1 MKTMLTRSLIS
12 TALAGWRRRK
22 FHIGILA
29 AIALTWSC
37 VMVSAQQTNPQD
49 LESFGREIVTQLVAR
64 HFSEV
69 EVHFDER
76 MQSALPQEKLATV
89 WTSLLGQV
97 GAFHRIVRTEVAEQ
111 QGSRVAIVT
120 CEFERAALNLK
131 MTVNAQGQVA
141 GLLFVPAAAPQAGQP
156 ASWSAPSYANQQGFH
171 ERDVAVVDGQWKLPG
186 TLTLPNGPGPFAA
199 VVMVH
204 GSGPEDQ
211 DETIGSNK
219 PFKDLAWGLAS
230 QKIAVLRYVKRTK
243 QYGAQFSS
251 TPSYTVKD
259 ETIADA
265 EAAVALLANL
275 PEIDHHHV
283 YVLGH
288 SLGGMLAPRIA
299 AEDGQVAGII
309 IASGTARPLQQVIV
323 EQLKYIA
330 SLHGDATEESKK
342 QIALAEHAQAEI
354 EDPALKPDSAV
365 DVLGTQI
372 PASYFLDLRAYH
384 PAEAADKLKV
394 PILVLQGGRDY
405 QVTGRDYDLWKA
417 ALGRNPLASFKYYP
431 DLTHLFTPGTGSG
444 PASPADYTISGH
456 VSMQVIQDIVQW
468 VNNERIAK

>member
-1 MKTMLTRSLIS
+1 MKIMLTRSLIS
-12 TALAGWRRRK
+12 TALAGWMRGK
-22 FHIGILA
+22 FHIGIIA
-29 AIALTWSC
+29 AIALTGPC

-49 LESFGREIVTQLVAR
+49 LESFGREIVTQLVAH

-97 GAFHRIVRTEVAEQ
+97 GAFHRIVHTEVAEQ
-111 QGSRVAIVT
+111 QGSQVAIVT

-131 MTVNAQGQVA
+131 MAVNAQGQVA
-141 GLLFVPAAAPQAGQP
+141 GLLFVPAAPQTGQP
-156 ASWSAPSYANQQGFH
+156 VSWSAPSYANQQGFH
-171 ERDVAVVDGQWKLPG
+171 EREVTVVDGQWKLPG

-199 VVMVH
+199 VVLVH

-211 DETIGSNK
+211 DETLGPNK

-251 TPSYTVKD
+251 TPAYTVKD

-265 EAAVALLANL
+265 EAAVALLSNL
-275 PEIDHHHV
+275 PEIDPHHV

-309 IASGTARPLQQVIV
+309 IAAGTARPLQQVIV

-330 SLHGDATEESKK
+330 NLHGNATEEAKK
-342 QIALAEHAQAEI
+342 LIASAERAQAEI
-354 EDPALKPDSAV
+354 ENPALKPDSEV
-365 DVLGTQI
+365 DVLGQQI
-372 PASYFLDLRAYH
+372 PASYFLDLRDYR
-384 PAEAADKLKV
+384 PAQVAAGLKI

-417 ALGRNPLASFKYYP
+417 ALGSDPRATFRWYP
-431 DLTHLFTPGTGSG
+431 ALTHLFMTGAGSG
-444 PASPADYTISGH
+444 PASPSDYAVPGH
-456 VSMQVIQDIVQW
+456 VSTQVIQDIVEW
-468 VNNERIAK
+468 VKGESAPN

>member
-1 MKTMLTRSLIS
+1 MKTMLTRSLMS
-12 TALAGWRRRK
+12 TALAGWRHK
-22 FHIGILA
+22 EFHIGIIA
-29 AIALTWSC
+29 AVAVTWSC
-37 VMVSAQQTNPQD
+37 VAVSAQQTNPQD
-49 LESFGREIVTQLVAR
+49 LEFFGREIVTQLVAR

-76 MQSALPQEKLATV
+76 MQSALPQEKLAAV
-89 WTSLLGQV
+89 WTLLLGQV
-97 GAFHRIVRTEVAEQ
+97 GAFHRIVRTEAAEQ
-111 QGSRVAIVT
+111 QGSRVAIVN
-120 CEFERAALNLK
+120 CEFERASLNLT
-131 MTVNAQGQVA
+131 MTVNAQGQVS
-141 GLLFVPAAAPQAGQP
+141 GLLFVPAGARQAGQP
-156 ASWSAPSYANQQGFH
+156 ASWSAPSYANQEGFH
-171 ERDVAVVDGQWKLPG
+171 ERDVTVMDGQWKLPG

-204 GSGPEDQ
+204 GSGPEDE
-211 DETIGSNK
+211 DETIESNK

-230 QKIAVLRYVKRTK
+230 QKIAALRYVKRTK

-251 TPSYTVKD
+251 GPAYTVKD
-259 ETIADA
+259 ETIDDA
-265 EAAVALLANL
+265 EAAVALLASL

-299 AEDGQVAGII
+299 AEDGEVAGVI
-309 IASGTARPLQQVIV
+309 IAAGTARPLEEVIV

-342 QIALAEHAQAEI
+342 QIAAAEHAQAEI
-354 EDPALKPDSAV
+354 EDPTLKPGGAV
-365 DVLGTQI
+365 DILGAQI

-384 PAEAADKLKV
+384 PAEAAAKLKV

-417 ALGRNPLASFKYYP
+417 ALGGDPRATFSFYP
-431 DLTHLFTPGTGSG
+431 ALTHLFTTGAGSG
-444 PASPADYTISGH
+444 PASPSDYAVPGH
-456 VSMQVIQDIVQW
+456 VSGQVIQDIVRW
-468 VNNERIAK
+468 VNRESAAK

>member
-1 MKTMLTRSLIS
+1 
-12 TALAGWRRRK
+12 
-22 FHIGILA
+22 
-29 AIALTWSC
+29 
-37 VMVSAQQTNPQD
+37 
-49 LESFGREIVTQLVAR
+49 
-64 HFSEV
+64 
-69 EVHFDER
+69 
-76 MQSALPQEKLATV
+76 
-89 WTSLLGQV
+89 
-97 GAFHRIVRTEVAEQ
+97 
-111 QGSRVAIVT
+111 
-120 CEFERAALNLK
+120 
-131 MTVNAQGQVA
+131 
-141 GLLFVPAAAPQAGQP
+141 
-156 ASWSAPSYANQQGFH
+156 
-171 ERDVAVVDGQWKLPG
+171 
-186 TLTLPNGPGPFAA
+186 
-199 VVMVH
+199 MVH

-251 TPSYTVKD
+251 TPAYTVKD
-259 ETIADA
+259 ETIDDA

-299 AEDGQVAGII
+299 AEDAKVAGII
-309 IASGTARPLQQVIV
+309 IAAGTARPLQPVIV

-342 QIALAEHAQAEI
+342 QIASAEHAQAEI

-365 DVLGTQI
+365 DILGTQI

-384 PAEAADKLKV
+384 PAEAAAKLKV

-417 ALGRNPLASFKYYP
+417 ALGSDPRATFIFYP
-431 DLTHLFTPGTGSG
+431 ALTHLFMTGTGSG
-444 PASPADYTISGH
+444 PASPSDYAVPGH
-456 VSMQVIQDIVQW
+456 VSAQVIQDIVRW
-468 VNNERIAK
+468 VNNERTPK